1 MLKYGHSIVRPMP
14 RRDSKEPTESDMVTT
29 TVSID
34 RDSYRR
40 LRHLAVDDD
49 SSVRELIRVAV
60 AEYLH
65 RRAKERRQ

>member
-1 MLKYGHSIVRPMP
+1 
-14 RRDSKEPTESDMVTT
+14 MVTT

-34 RDSYRR
+34 RDSYRS

-60 AEYLH
+60 AEYLQ
-65 RRAKERRQ
+65 RRSREVRR